1 MVYLLF
7 AILSSALIS
16 VFMRS
21 SEQRI
26 THNIGMLAV
35 NYLVCLILSAF
46 YTNTHQF
53 FPQTQ
58 GLIVSLILGIVSGI
72 LYLAAFVLMQ
82 WNVSHNGVVLSATFM
97 KLGVLVPTAMSVLV
111 FREVPTAFQ
120 VLGFF
125 GALAAILLINTGA
138 ACTIQNRGALLLL
151 LLGGGLTDAMSKIYE
166 ELGPSSASN
175 QFLFWTFL
183 TALFLC
189 LCLILIKRQSVRL
202 PDILFG
208 LLIGIPNYY
217 STRFLLLALNS
228 VPAVV
233 AYPTYSVSTIVCATA
248 AGVLLFRE
256 ALDRRRICALML
268 ILISLVFLNL

>member
-1 MVYLLF
+1 MIYLVL
-7 AILSSALIS
+7 AILSSASIS
-16 VFMRS
+16 ILMRC
-21 SEQRI
+21 SEKHI
-26 THNIGMLAV
+26 SNEISMLAF
-35 NYLVCLILSAF
+35 NYAACTILSAC
-46 YTNTHQF
+46 YTGFAGSAMDHGHTA
-53 FPQTQ
+53 
-58 GLIVSLILGIVSGI
+58 LWLGIISGI

-97 KLGVLVPTAMSVLV
+97 KLGVLVPTAMSVLI

-138 ACTIQNRGALLLL
+138 ACAVHNRGALLLL

-189 LCLILIKRQSVRL
+189 LCLILIKQQSIRL

-217 STRFLLLALNS
+217 SARFLLLALNS
-228 VPAVV
+228 IPAVV